1 MNLNDL
7 FRHGLFSSS
16 RSSYFSEFLT
26 CMHLSKRSS
35 TSSIATKQSAQGR
48 TSSLS
53 QYQSIGPLLNIETNF
68 PQVTFF

>member
-1 MNLNDL
+1 
-7 FRHGLFSSS
+7 
-16 RSSYFSEFLT
+16 
-26 CMHLSKRSS
+26 MHLSKRSS